1 MYWLP
6 EDLLEQSLPVRE
18 RGLKSAS
25 SGQCSQLPLSL
36 PVRERGLKS
45 PYEDLPPVEPLSL
58 AGLIQYFHGDRR
70 SF

>member
-1 MYWLP
+1 
-6 EDLLEQSLPVRE
+6 
-18 RGLKSAS
+18 
-25 SGQCSQLPLSL
+25 
-36 PVRERGLKS
+36 LKS